1 MKNCWVFS
9 LLLGSLFILGH
20 CVFPPGS
27 CDGYTNI
34 TEPWRNH
41 LFKSSSFVG
50 YPKNDAHLV
59 NKWWRFTGIGGD
71 RVITSCK
78 GGPIGGT
85 QYAIRVPFSYPTTES
100 ETPTTG
106 TAYGDVGSCAVY
118 GITMTVSLCP
128 GGFYI
133 YKPSSHPRS
142 SMGYVTYHYECNLD
156 SCGPL
161 AECSTEG
168 GCICVTGYEL
178 PPEHLPTPDSYGCVD
193 IDECQRTSGICGSY
207 STCNNT
213 IGAYYCT
220 CLDGFSA
227 TDPTLPPGKSNP
239 CKDIDECLD
248 NICGDHGTC
257 LNNPGSYACECH
269 TGYQVVPDATPVC
282 QDIDECFNST
292 VCGPDSVCTNTPG
305 AHTCECELGY
315 TPTQQAEEPS
325 ETNICIDVDECDK
338 DATVCGPNA
347 NCTNSIGSYICTCF
361 PGFRLNNPGV
371 IASVS
376 NPCTDIDEC
385 SETPGICG
393 RQTVCTNVP
402 GTFYCSCP
410 DGFYPSTGIVWTLG
424 VSFCKSLQEILD
436 EIKPPEGQTKERAFL
451 GNMNQQLKDN
461 TGIILPE
468 PTVANSFSA
477 SMEVSGVGPRARSIR
492 VSSEGDG
499 ETGSVILG
507 ISDRLVSAMV
517 QPGQNQTK
525 RTVKSPTVDLSLET
539 IGPGSNN
546 AESSSLSA
554 KGNIME
560 INLESLA
567 KNNNGSAAAAFM
579 TLNGME
585 SLLSHQYFE
594 TENRTEMYSDVITA
608 VLPSMNNTNLTEPVN
623 FTIHHKKTL
632 TESGLVTCVYWED
645 KTEETGMGDGS
656 EKGGEKTKTMRW
668 SVEGCWVAFTNE
680 NYTVCSCS
688 HLSTFALI
696 MQIGEPPP
704 EDPFLEWLNRIC
716 VIVGLF
722 FFGLAILTFLL
733 CSWNPKINNTA
744 RLHLCLSLSLSHL
757 LLLWNDKYVEEELAC
772 TVMAGLLHF
781 LVVASFVWMLL
792 EALQLYLL
800 VRRLSKVQVIQRDGL
815 PRPLLY
821 LIGYGVPFVIVG
833 TSALVYSDGYGATE
847 ADVCWLSRQR
857 NFNWALTGPVI
868 AVLGLNWIL
877 FCATLWSLR
886 PTLANMK
893 SDVSQSKDTRLIVF
907 KIVAQFVILGCTW
920 ILGLYQTNLFFQV
933 LFIILNSQQG
943 TFLFIVHCVLNKEV
957 REEYVKWLTCSFN
970 KHREGGSV
978 KDAPSVSED
987 MDKAEER
994 TG

>member
-1 MKNCWVFS
+1 M
-9 LLLGSLFILGH
+9 
-20 CVFPPGS
+20 
-27 CDGYTNI
+27 NI
-34 TEPWRNH
+34 TEPWRNV
-41 LFKSSSFVG
+41 LFTSSKFPG
-50 YPKNDAHLV
+50 YPKDDVALAQ
-59 NKWWRFTGIGGD
+59 KWIRFTGFGGD
-71 RVITSCK
+71 RIVTGCYN
-78 GGPIGGT
+78 GPIGGT
-85 QYAIRVPFSYPTTES
+85 QYAIHVPFSYPTTES

-106 TAYGDVGSCAVY
+106 TAYGNCIGDNFPMSVV
-118 GITMTVSLCP
+118 LCP

-133 YKPSSHPRS
+133 YKLLVHPYS
-142 SMGYVTYHYECNLD
+142 NMGYVTYHYECKPD

-161 AECSTEG
+161 AKCSGSG
-168 GCICVTGYEL
+168 GCICVPGYEI
-178 PPEHLPTPDSYGCVD
+178 PPEHLPTADSYGCID
-193 IDECQRTSGICGSY
+193 IDECQRTEGICGLY
-207 STCNNT
+207 SNCTNS
-213 IGAYYCT
+213 IGAYLCT

-227 TDPTLPPGKSNP
+227 TDPTLSPGKSNQ
-239 CKDIDECLD
+239 CKDVDECLD
-248 NICGDHGTC
+248 KVCGDHGTC
-257 LNNPGSYACECH
+257 LNNAGSYVCECH
-269 TGYQVVPDATPVC
+269 EGYHLVSEATSVC

-305 AHTCECELGY
+305 AYTCACQVGF
-315 TPTQQAEEPS
+315 TPTQPDEEPS
-325 ETNICIDVDECDK
+325 EANICLDVDECVK
-338 DATVCGPNA
+338 DATLCGPDA
-347 NCTNSIGSYICTCF
+347 NCTNSIGSYICTCS
-361 PGFRLNNPGV
+361 PGYQLNKPDV
-371 IASVS
+371 IASIA

-393 RQTVCTNVP
+393 KQTVCTNAL

-410 DGFYPSTGIVWTLG
+410 DGFFPSTGILWTLG
-424 VSFCKSLQEILD
+424 VSFCKSLQMILD

-451 GNMNQQLKDN
+451 GNMDQQLKDN
-461 TGIILPE
+461 AGIILPE
-468 PTVANSFSA
+468 ATVANSFSA
-477 SMEVSGVGPRARSIR
+477 SMEVSGAGPHSRSVR

-507 ISDRLVSAMV
+507 ISDRLVSAIV
-517 QPGQNQTK
+517 QPSRNQT
-525 RTVKSPTVDLSLET
+525 RRNVTSSIVDLSLET

-546 AESSSLSA
+546 VKRSSLSA
-554 KGNIME
+554 KGNTME

-585 SLLSHQYFE
+585 SLLSHQYFK
-594 TENRTEMYSDVITA
+594 TENSTEMYSDVITA
-608 VLPSMNNTNLTEPVN
+608 ILPSMNNTNLTEPVN
-623 FTIHHKKTL
+623 FTIYHKKIVPQ
-632 TESGLVTCVYWED
+632 SGFVTCVYWED
-645 KTEETGMGDGS
+645 KSKETGIGEGS
-656 EKGGEKTKTMRW
+656 ENGGEKTMRW
-668 SVEGCWVAFTNE
+668 SVEGCWIAYTNE

-704 EDPFLEWLNRIC
+704 NDPFLEWLNRMC

-722 FFGLAILTFLL
+722 FFALAIFTFLL

-757 LLLWNDKYVEEELAC
+757 LLLWNDRYVDHELAC

-815 PRPLLY
+815 PRPFLY

-833 TSALVYSDGYGATE
+833 ISALVYSDGYGATE
-847 ADVCWLSRQR
+847 AKVCWLSRQR

-868 AVLGLNWIL
+868 LILGLNWTL

-907 KIVAQFVILGCTW
+907 KILAQFVILGCTW

-933 LFIILNSQQG
+933 LFIFLNSQQG
-943 TFLFIVHCVLNKEV
+943 TFLFIVHCLLNKEV
-957 REEYVKWLTCSFN
+957 REEYLRWLTCSCG
-970 KHREGGSV
+970 KDRSV

-987 MDKAEER
+987 LDKPEEQ
-994 TG
+994 TDEGKNG